1 MEHGRGTPVVRRWA
15 WDRIQDWLGTSDRTL
30 LITGGAGHGK
40 SALVAALAQHGREGG
55 LTIHA
60 THHCLMRLPSSTDP
74 VRVFASLAGQLSR
87 RVPGYGAV
95 AGDLGLADRGS
106 QPEDA
111 AARAAVLDSRTPR
124 AAYQRALRDPFD
136 ILTSTGRLTSDVVL
150 VVDGL
155 DECGPQG
162 SAILTELLAGH
173 HDPPV
178 PHLRVIAT
186 ARPSLITEAGSAGS
200 LAGHQSGFSS
210 FDLTADSPD
219 VVRDVGEFLAAT
231 ASHSETDVSALASA
245 AGGSLL
251 YADLATRLDRAGYL
265 GVSRSGQLPAGLDGL
280 YDVIFGATKSYARQV
295 LGLLARSRGHGL
307 TPRQLT
313 RLLGATAAEVNDVL
327 SSCAAV
333 IIGRRRRR
341 PHHRCLGEYV
351 AATGGPSSAELDWMI
366 AQRLLRDG
374 VGCWPA
380 SEEYGLRNI
389 LIHLA
394 DVGAGAPDADR
405 RRAAATAIGTT
416 VGESGY
422 LTAALAHVGVD
433 DLLSGFAYVLDRAPT
448 VAPEVRRAAEVL
460 RAQAPALR
468 SARTSRDPDLAVQQ
482 LVYEAATVGATS
494 LGRALV
500 DRIGATGILTLWATV
515 NSPTR
520 FAPEARPGHR
530 HQVDDAT
537 IMFDG
542 ERGVTSSHDGAFQIW
557 QLASG
562 QLAREID
569 TDGGVIRR
577 HAVPDPAHVVTAGPD
592 GVPELLNIESGERA
606 PLVPKRTTQLSTFA
620 VDRDG
625 IRGISGD
632 PDGNATIWDLEIGK
646 PMVRL
651 ICRAD
656 LLTAVAIAADG
667 RLAATGS
674 ISGDVIVWDVP
685 AGVALHRLGLPTVV
699 SALALT
705 PRGDRLIIGDDE
717 SLSVYTVPGVD
728 QGRPAARLVT
738 RSRVTAVAVNPA
750 MPSYVLCGTAS
761 GQVIY
766 LRIPTWPPAAGH
778 QLG

>member
-1 MEHGRGTPVVRRWA
+1 MEHGRAAPGGRSWA
-15 WDRIQDWLGTSDRTL
+15 WDRIQDWLGTTERML
-30 LITGGAGHGK
+30 LITGGAGCGK
-40 SALVAALAQHGREGG
+40 SALVAAIAQHGMERG

-60 THHCLMRLPSSTDP
+60 THHCLTRLPSSTEP
-74 VRVFASLAGQLSR
+74 ARVFASLAGQLAR

-95 AGDLGLADRGS
+95 ASGPGLADRGG
-106 QPEDA
+106 QAEDA
-111 AARAAVLDSRTPR
+111 AARAAVLDSLTPR
-124 AAYQRALRDPFD
+124 AAHQRALRDPFD
-136 ILTSTGRLTSDVVL
+136 ILTSTGRLTTDVVI

-155 DECGPQG
+155 DECAPQG
-162 SAILTELLAGH
+162 SAILTELLAGSADAH
-173 HDPPV
+173 V

-186 ARPSLITEAGSAGS
+186 ARPSLITEARSVGPFTGR
-200 LAGHQSGFSS
+200 QSGISS

-219 VVRDVGEFLAAT
+219 VVRDVAEFLAAT
-231 ASHSETDVSALASA
+231 ANHSRTDASALASA

-251 YADLATRLDRAGYL
+251 YADLATRLDHAGYL
-265 GVSRSGQLPAGLDGL
+265 GVGRSGQLPDGLDGL
-280 YDVIFGATKSYARQV
+280 YDVIFGATKSYTRHV

-313 RLLGATAAEVNDVL
+313 RLCGATAAEVNDVL

-333 IIGRRRRR
+333 VVGRRRRR

-366 AQRLLRDG
+366 AERLLRDG
-374 VGCWPA
+374 VGCWPT
-380 SEEYGLRNI
+380 SEEYGLRNV

-405 RRAAATAIGTT
+405 RHAAATAIGTT
-416 VGESGY
+416 VEEPGY

-448 VAPEVRRAAEVL
+448 VALEVGRVAEVL

-468 SARTSRDPDLAVQQ
+468 TAWTSRDHDLAVQQ
-482 LVYEAATVGATS
+482 LVYEAATVGGTS
-494 LGRALV
+494 LSRALV
-500 DRIGATGILTLWATV
+500 DRIGVTGILTLWATV

-530 HQVDDAT
+530 QQVDGAT
-537 IMFDG
+537 IMLDG
-542 ERGVTSSHDGAFQIW
+542 ERGVTSSHDGAFRVW

-569 TDGGVIRR
+569 TDGGLTRLHAIFDPRR
-577 HAVPDPAHVVTAGPD
+577 VVTAEPD
-592 GVPELLNIESGERA
+592 SLSEVLNIESGEMA
-606 PLVPKRTTQLSTFA
+606 PFVPERTTQLFA
-620 VDRDG
+620 VDREG

-632 PDGNATIWDLEIGK
+632 PDGNATIWDLEIGQ
-646 PMVRL
+646 PMIRL
-651 ICRAD
+651 FSRSE
-656 LLTAVAIAADG
+656 LLTAVDITADG

-685 AGVALHRLGLPTVV
+685 TGLALHRLGLPTLV

-705 PRGDRLIIGDDE
+705 PGGRRLIIGDDE
-717 SLSVYTVPGVD
+717 SLAVYAVPGVTH
-728 QGRPAARLVT
+728 GCPVARLVT
-738 RSRVTAVAVNPA
+738 RSRVTAIAVNPA
-750 MPSYVLCGTAS
+750 MPSYVLCGTDS
-761 GQVIY
+761 GQVMY
-766 LRIPTWPPAAGH
+766 LRIPT
-778 QLG
+778 